1 MRPIEIRTHKR
12 VELVNI
18 TAEVQAA
25 VADSGVSN
33 GVCHVFVPHTTA
45 GVTINEGADPSVCR
59 DIERHL
65 TSLVPRDET
74 FEHSEGNSD
83 AHIKSTMVGA
93 SQTIFIEG
101 GRLALGI
108 WQAVYLCEFD
118 GPRTR
123 KVLIKIM

>member
-1 MRPIEIRTHKR
+1 MRPIEIRTRKR
-12 VELVNI
+12 VEMVDI
-18 TAEVQAA
+18 THEVQAA
-25 VADSGVSN
+25 VVESGVKD

-65 TSLVPRDET
+65 SKLVPKDDG

-83 AHIKSTMVGA
+83 SHIKSSIVGV

-101 GRLALGI
+101 GRLTLGI
-108 WQAVYLCEFD
+108 WQAIYLCEFD